1 MPAKKIRSLH
11 FNLPHQDAY
20 TGGPNVIFHRS
31 HRTKK
36 NRKDIHY
43 EENDEYWDLI
53 QKKFEK
59 IDEIEE
65 KRYKN
70 LTD

>member
-1 MPAKKIRSLH
+1 MPARKIPSLH
-11 FNLPHQDAY
+11 FNLPFQDAY
-20 TGGPNVIFHRS
+20 TGGPNVVYHRS

-53 QKKFEK
+53 EKKFEK
-59 IDEIEE
+59 IDEMEE
-65 KRYKN
+65 KRCKMLDY
-70 LTD
+70 

>member
-1 MPAKKIRSLH
+1 MPEKKIRSLH
-11 FNLPHQDAY
+11 FNLQSQDPY
-20 TGGPNVIFHRS
+20 TGGKNVVFHRS

-36 NRKDIHY
+36 NRKDLHY
-43 EENDEYWDLI
+43 QESDEYWDLI
-53 QKKFEK
+53 EKKFEK
-59 IDEIEE
+59 IDAIEE

>member
-1 MPAKKIRSLH
+1 MPARNIPSLH
-11 FNLPHQDAY
+11 FNLPYQNAY
-20 TGGPNVIFHRS
+20 TGGPNVVFHRS

-53 QKKFEK
+53 KKKFEK

-65 KRYKN
+65 KRYKK
-70 LTD
+70 LDY

>member
-11 FNLPHQDAY
+11 FNLPYQDAY
-20 TGGPNVIFHRS
+20 TGGPNVVYHRS
-31 HRTKK
+31 HRSQK